1 MYQFHFCTKTTFLQ
15 TTAVLLTE
23 EEGGILKKQG
33 MEESLDLQLES
44 IAPFF
49 DLGIPVLGSK
59 KTRQHAEL

>member
-1 MYQFHFCTKTTFLQ
+1 MYQYHFCTKTTFLQ
-15 TTAVLLTE
+15 TTAVLLK

-33 MEESLDLQLES
+33 MEESLDLPLES